1 MFVTVNDLNTYYT
14 KEDGENAV
22 LFLHGWGCDSSTMKV
37 LAENIDRP
45 VVSLDL
51 WGFGRSEAPPEVW
64 GSHEYASALARFCDS
79 AGLRKTD
86 IVAHSFGGRIALAL
100 AADMPERVGKIV
112 LAGGAGLRKKSFVRW
127 LKQKAFKICR
137 KTGMNTKFA
146 GSDDYRNAQGIM
158 KKILVR
164 VVREDLSEEAKKITS
179 PVLLIYGTEDRET
192 PLWIMHRYNRLI
204 RNSGCVKV
212 KNGGHFCFLTH
223 TRFVAAAVNSFFK
236 E

>member
-22 LFLHGWGCDSSTMKV
+22 LFLHGCGCDSSTMKV

-51 WGFGRSEAPPEVW
+51 WGFGQSEAPHEVW

-146 GSDDYRNAQGIM
+146 GSDDYRSGHNEKNTCTRRAGGSFGRS
-158 KKILVR
+158 KKNH
-164 VVREDLSEEAKKITS
+164 LSRAPHLRYGRQRNS
-179 PVLLIYGTEDRET
+179 PVDHAQVQQTDPKQRMRESEK
-192 PLWIMHRYNRLI
+192 RR
-204 RNSGCVKV
+204 S
-212 KNGGHFCFLTH
+212 FL
-223 TRFVAAAVNSFFK
+223 FPYSYAVCSCSRFK